1 LYKPNINKIINTKDV
16 TKIEKALAADDMQG
30 RRAFSGID
38 KASSFIESRFKK
50 MGLQTG
56 AKDFLSRVFMTESKN
71 GVSK

>member
-38 KASSFIESRFKK
+38 KASSFIES
-50 MGLQTG
+50 
-56 AKDFLSRVFMTESKN
+56 DSRK
-71 GVSK
+71 